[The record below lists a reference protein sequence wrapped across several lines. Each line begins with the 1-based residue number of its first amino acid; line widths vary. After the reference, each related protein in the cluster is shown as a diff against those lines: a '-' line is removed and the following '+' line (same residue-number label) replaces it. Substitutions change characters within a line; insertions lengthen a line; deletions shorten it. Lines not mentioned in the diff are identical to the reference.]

1 MAFEQVAQVSD
12 IPKNGGLKVSLGSGA
27 CLLFRTEGRVRAVN
41 QRCPHLGVPLRAQ
54 DINAEGVVTC
64 WFHGAQFEG
73 ASGDVLRPP
82 LSKDWQRKIPL
93 GFGTVAAAVIPNKC
107 KALASYAVEIRGS
120 AIWVDTRANASS
132 VRENAK

>member
-1 MAFEQVAQVSD
+1 MAFEQVAQIGD
-12 IPKNGGLKVSLGSGA
+12 IPKTGGLKVSLASGT
-27 CLLFRTEGRVRAVN
+27 CLLFRVEDRVRAVN

-54 DINAEGVVTC
+54 DVNAEGVVTC

-73 ASGDVLRPP
+73 ASGAVLRPP

-93 GFGTVAAAVIPNKC
+93 GFGTLAAAVIPKKC

-120 AIWVDTRANASS
+120 AIWVNTRANASS
-132 VRENAK
+132 VREDTK